1 MNNDE
6 MQAMA
11 DQCLEMMR
19 TMGGMMGMHTEPG
32 AIHDAGGMGGM
43 GMGGMGMGGMGSMM
57 GMAGGLGLLAIF
69 LLLVGSAVLLGV
81 VLTRRRSSHDM
92 AGRGAPIDELDRRY
106 ARGEVERD
114 SYLQIRRDLQEA

>member
-1 MNNDE
+1 MNKDE

-43 GMGGMGMGGMGSMM
+43 GMGGMGSMM

-69 LLLVGSAVLLGV
+69 LLLGGSAVLLGV

-114 SYLQIRRDLQEA
+114 TYLQIRRDLQEA